1 VAVDGTVLDVV
12 YLGLYTRY
20 LVQLDSGERLA
31 VVQQN
36 LENSAIDAHAQNN
49 ARCRLQWAK
58 EHMLRL
64 AAD

>member
-1 VAVDGTVLDVV
+1 MAVDGIVLDVV

-36 LENSAIDAHAQNN
+36 LENSAIDAHANN
-49 ARCRLQWAK
+49 GQRCRLQWPK
-58 EHMLRL
+58 EQMLHL
-64 AAD
+64 VG